1 MNAARV
7 SRGPWTIAA
16 FADDTGLVCSQ
27 RFHAVWPKDQRWTA
41 KSLAA
46 VLNAP
51 VACAFV
57 ALQENKRDIRKQ
69 TLLRLPLPQFNA
81 VDIEALDHYVDHYLH
96 IVDSFFDS
104 SAWFNAESALQI
116 PSSIAEEAKQAL
128 LQIDALVLKGYN
140 LPPRLERQLL
150 DLFRGEER
158 PVPFTFNEYFPVSFS
173 STIPLWLYISP
184 EYKKCRV
191 DYFLSHIPKITD
203 PALIEAL
210 QEVE

>member
-1 MNAARV
+1 M
-7 SRGPWTIAA
+7 
-16 FADDTGLVCSQ
+16 
-27 RFHAVWPKDQRWTA
+27 WPKDQRWTP
-41 KSLAA
+41 KGLAA

-57 ALQENKRDIRKQ
+57 ALHENRRDIRKR

-81 VDIEALDHYVDHYLH
+81 GDIEALDRHVDRYLH

-104 SAWFNAESALQI
+104 SVWSNAESALQI
-116 PSSIAEEAKQAL
+116 PSSIVEEAKQAL

-150 DLFRGEER
+150 EFFRGAER
-158 PVPFTFNEYFPVSFS
+158 PVPFAFNEYFPASFS

-184 EYKKCRV
+184 EYKKCSV

-203 PALIEAL
+203 PALIEVL

>member
-1 MNAARV
+1 M
-7 SRGPWTIAA
+7 
-16 FADDTGLVCSQ
+16 
-27 RFHAVWPKDQRWTA
+27 
-41 KSLAA
+41 
-46 VLNAP
+46 
-51 VACAFV
+51 
-57 ALQENKRDIRKQ
+57 
-69 TLLRLPLPQFNA
+69 
-81 VDIEALDHYVDHYLH
+81 
-96 IVDSFFDS
+96 
-104 SAWFNAESALQI
+104 
-116 PSSIAEEAKQAL
+116 
-128 LQIDALVLKGYN
+128 LKGYN